1 MRCAVLNCN
10 SAKTASD
17 KNSQLCFFK
26 FPKNA
31 DLAKQWLSFCGN
43 EDALNM
49 KNASVCMKHFKDDDI
64 VGALKFELG
73 LAKKRTL
80 RQGAVPCL
88 HLESESMSERA
99 RKERNQKRENQK
111 LVAEL
116 LADAEMEPDDIEP
129 TPSFVRY
136 DTGIAS
142 APAFLTPPKIEN
154 NSFVDEDDP
163 LSGDAKQAYLKTQFI
178 KCRTCYRDFELDAS
192 CEDPFD
198 KANSVLL
205 FRIEVICGVWLT
217 SIEGG
222 PRYMCPDCQSAL
234 NTAIEFRE
242 KVISTEVKL
251 TQGNPVCDIAA
262 VEVEVDSAENYQATE
277 QATIEWPIAGMICK
291 EEDDEANDVKAS
303 QSADLSTN
311 IEMLE
316 PLEEDI
322 GADPSDPLSVA
333 RGTDI
338 LKELVIELIGQDK
351 VTPEKPAR
359 KSRAYGEEEEEE
371 TIEDSEQNY
380 MEDVIEEE
388 SEEGNKLDKKQTKEK
403 KAKSQPK
410 RKVNAK
416 LKRERERQRLAK
428 MREKP
433 PNYVCDQCGAAFHL
447 VHNLQIHML
456 RHTRTKNYQCT
467 ECPMK
472 FYDAYMRN
480 IHIRVR
486 HKGELPFACRHCP
499 DAFTN
504 AGARHT
510 HECKLHGV
518 KSSQSSTKNTP
529 KERQQPQRFFCET
542 CDKSYVSKYA
552 LAWHVKSHAEANAFK
567 CKLCDK
573 SYNAPA
579 MLKQHE
585 RVHKERP
592 LQCDVCLKGFYQR
605 TKLKAHK
612 LIHSGERPHR
622 CELCNVHFRY
632 KTNLKTHENTKM
644 HQENLRKVHE
654 SVTVDIE

>member
-1 MRCAVLNCN
+1 MSSYCGACRKRTNL
-10 SAKTASD
+10 KTFRMPVNEQ
-17 KNSQLCFFK
+17 KRKLW
-26 FPKNA
+26 A
-31 DLAKQWLSFCGN
+31 DSLDIEYTNQRICEN
-43 EDALNM
+43 
-49 KNASVCMKHFKDDDI
+49 HFKKTDFYYADSMNSKRRLRLRAEAIPEQCLLLFKD
-64 VGALKFELG
+64 KKLG
-73 LAKKRTL
+73 S
-80 RQGAVPCL
+80 P
-88 HLESESMSERA
+88 SENAEH
-99 RKERNQKRENQK
+99 RENQINDETE
-111 LVAEL
+111 A
-116 LADAEMEPDDIEP
+116 A
-129 TPSFVRY
+129 PSY
-136 DTGIAS
+136 DNYQTENPSAAS
-142 APAFLTPPKIEN
+142 CESPPI
-154 NSFVDEDDP
+154 DEDDSLDSMFLEDDDP
-163 LSGDAKQAYLKTQFI
+163 LAGEDNKETVNQLM
-178 KCRTCYRDFELDAS
+178 KCRACYRDYQ
-192 CEDPFD
+192 FD
-198 KANSVLL
+198 SSAKDVFVKQNAVLL
-205 FRIEVICGVWLT
+205 YRIEVICGVWLT

-262 VEVEVDSAENYQATE
+262 VEVELDSAENYQGTS
-277 QATIEWPIAGMICK
+277 TIEWPLGLICK
-291 EEDDEANDVKAS
+291 EEDEEAKA
-303 QSADLSTN
+303 QNTILSPN

-338 LKELVIELIGQDK
+338 LKELVIELIGTDK
-351 VTPEKPAR
+351 VTPERPAR
-359 KSRAYGEEEEEE
+359 KTKVDGEEEDEE
-371 TIEDSEQNY
+371 TIEDAIENY
-380 MEDVIEEE
+380 MDDVIEEE
-388 SEEGNKLDKKQTKEK
+388 SSEQAKKQDKK
-403 KAKSQPK
+403 KAKKAKAREAQPK

-416 LKRERERQRLAK
+416 LKRERERIRLAK

-433 PNYVCDQCGAAFHL
+433 PNYVCDQCGSAFHL

-456 RHTRTKNYQCT
+456 RHSRTKNFQCT

-499 DAFTN
+499 EAFTN

-518 KSSQSSTKNTP
+518 KVPQSNSKAVP

>member
-1 MRCAVLNCN
+1 MSSYCGACRKRTNL
-10 SAKTASD
+10 KTFRMPVNE
-17 KNSQLCFFK
+17 KK
-26 FPKNA
+26 RKVWA
-31 DLAKQWLSFCGN
+31 DSLEIEYTNQRICEN
-43 EDALNM
+43 
-49 KNASVCMKHFKDDDI
+49 HFKKTDFYYADSMNSKRRLRLRPEAIPEQCLLIFND
-64 VGALKFELG
+64 
-73 LAKKRTL
+73 KKPPESGEQRASHISDETTDAGTSYDNYQTEHPPAPSCESPPIDEDESL
-80 RQGAVPCL
+80 DSMF
-88 HLESESMSERA
+88 LE
-99 RKERNQKRENQK
+99 
-111 LVAEL
+111 
-116 LADAEMEPDDIEP
+116 D
-129 TPSFVRY
+129 
-136 DTGIAS
+136 
-142 APAFLTPPKIEN
+142 
-154 NSFVDEDDP
+154 DDP
-163 LSGDAKQAYLKTQFI
+163 LAGEDNKGTVNQLMKCRACYQDYQFDSTAKDVFI
-178 KCRTCYRDFELDAS
+178 KQNA
-192 CEDPFD
+192 
-198 KANSVLL
+198 VLL
-205 FRIEVICGVWLT
+205 YRIEVICGVWLT

-262 VEVEVDSAENYQATE
+262 VEVEVDSAENYQGTE
-277 QATIEWPIAGMICK
+277 QATIEWPMAGMICK
-291 EEDDEANDVKAS
+291 EEDDEANYAKAS

-359 KSRAYGEEEEEE
+359 KSKAYGEEEEEE
-371 TIEDSEQNY
+371 TIEDGMENY
-380 MEDVIEEE
+380 MEDVIEED
-388 SEEGNKLDKKQTKEK
+388 SEEGNKQDKKQTKAK
-403 KAKSQPK
+403 KAKPQPK

-518 KSSQSSTKNTP
+518 KSSQSSSKNTP
-529 KERQQPQRFFCET
+529 KERQQPQRYFCET
-542 CDKSYVSKYA
+542 CNKSYVSKYA